1 MSAASPHRY
10 DGFAQFLH
18 WATAVLVVAAFTYGL
33 AGSEARVYLPS
44 RDFERSLH
52 ETLGMGVFAL
62 TLLRLLWWAFASRPA
77 AAPAPDWMRR
87 AASAAKLA
95 LYALLLAVP
104 VTAVVG
110 AWLQGHPVLLLGGIE
125 IASLVATSHDL
136 GTTVA
141 EIHTWLGDA
150 ILWVAGAHAAA
161 AIYHHM
167 LLKDGVLLSMLPTWL
182 PLKRWR

>member
-1 MSAASPHRY
+1 MNTHSPSRH
-10 DGFAQFLH
+10 DAFTQGLH
-18 WATAVLVVAAFTYGL
+18 WVTAILVVAAFIYGL
-33 AGSEARVYLPS
+33 GGSEARVYLPA

-62 TLLRLLWWAFASRPA
+62 TLLRLLWRGFATRPTEEA
-77 AAPAPDWMRR
+77 GTAWMRR
-87 AASAAKLA
+87 GAGAVQIA
-95 LYALLLAVP
+95 LYGLLLAVP
-104 VTAVVG
+104 VTAVAG

-150 ILWVAGAHAAA
+150 ILWIAGAHAAA
-161 AIYHHM
+161 AIAHHS
-167 LLKDGVLLSMLPTWL
+167 LIKDGVLLSMLPSWL
-182 PLKRWR
+182 PLKRRP